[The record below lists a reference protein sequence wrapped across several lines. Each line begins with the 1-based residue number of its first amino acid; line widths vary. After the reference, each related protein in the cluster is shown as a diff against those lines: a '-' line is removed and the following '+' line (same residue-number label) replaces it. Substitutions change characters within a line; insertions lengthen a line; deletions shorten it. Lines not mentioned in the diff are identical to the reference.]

1 MRVSKN
7 SVIFNRVNS
16 GAELLFH
23 SKVVAKVDKF
33 KGEVVLKLG
42 SFKTPTA
49 INHVQGFLDKK
60 WTPFPKRSLFQ
71 FLRQLSE
78 PLPGLLARD
87 FCLLEWSHVRKAGRR
102 R

>member
-23 SKVVAKVDKF
+23 SKVVAKVDKL

-49 INHVQGFLDKK
+49 IGHVQGFLDKNNIRAAVSVK
-60 WTPFPKRSLFQ
+60 KNEVW
-71 FLRQLSE
+71 LSRNGKSTIGDE
-78 PLPGLLARD
+78 HTFIMND
-87 FCLLEWSHVRKAGRR
+87 NET
-102 R
+102 

>member
-23 SKVVAKVDKF
+23 SKVVAKVDNL

-49 INHVQGFLDKK
+49 IGHVQGFLDKNNIRAAVLVK
-60 WTPFPKRSLFQ
+60 K
-71 FLRQLSE
+71 SE
-78 PLPGLLARD
+78 VWFTRNGKTVIGD
-87 FCLLEWSHVRKAGRR
+87 DHTFVINDNET
-102 R
+102 

>member
-23 SKVVAKVDKF
+23 SKVVAKVDKL

-49 INHVQGFLDKK
+49 INHVQGFLDKNNIRAVVSVK
-60 WTPFPKRSLFQ
+60 KNEVWFTRGGKTVIGDDHTFIMNDN
-71 FLRQLSE
+71 E
-78 PLPGLLARD
+78 T
-87 FCLLEWSHVRKAGRR
+87 
-102 R
+102 